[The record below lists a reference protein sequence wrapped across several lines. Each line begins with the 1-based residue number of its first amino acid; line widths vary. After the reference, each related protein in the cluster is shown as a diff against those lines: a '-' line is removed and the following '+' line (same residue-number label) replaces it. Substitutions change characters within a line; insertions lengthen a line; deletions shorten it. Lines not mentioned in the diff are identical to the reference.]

1 MKNIYILTQNLA
13 IREISP
19 MDCVALEEIRQ
30 AINKAPKNLPYYALK
45 YPGDAEKFCYE
56 ALEQQ
61 KVSPRQTLGLAVC
74 PKKERHKMIG
84 FVIGELTNLDKK
96 EWGGQVGLG
105 DIGYFMHPSYQGKGY
120 VTEAV
125 RALMSKI
132 FFDELGYEY
141 LNATVHPENI
151 LSQKVLKNLG
161 FQSYGET
168 QKYGGEPRI
177 LLKVTKDDFYEHKN
191 FYGECKNLV
200 VARQAKI
207 IKGFLQYE
215 KKGND

>member
-1 MKNIYILTQNLA
+1 MKNVYILTPNLL

-19 MDCVALEEIRQ
+19 IDCIALEEIRQ
-30 AINKAPKNLPYYALK
+30 AVNEAPQNIPYYALK
-45 YPGDAEKFCYE
+45 YPGDAEKFCHE

-61 KVSPRQTLGLAVC
+61 QVVPRQTLGLAVC
-74 PKKERHKMIG
+74 MKEEKHKMIG
-84 FVIGELTNLDKK
+84 FVIGELIELDK
-96 EWGGQVGLG
+96 EDWGGQKGLG

-125 RALMSKI
+125 RALMSRI
-132 FFDELGYEY
+132 FFEDLGYEY
-141 LNATVHPENI
+141 LSATVHPKNI

-177 LLKVTKDDFYEHKN
+177 LLKVTKDDFYKHKN
-191 FYGECKNLV
+191 FHGENKNLI

-215 KKGND
+215 QQKD